1 MVQHQQ
7 VEHTQLHFFMIK
19 NTPTTKDKAEK
30 IQITE
35 YDKNDNELRSTTL
48 TKSTSENNVSN

>member
-1 MVQHQQ
+1 
-7 VEHTQLHFFMIK
+7 MIK